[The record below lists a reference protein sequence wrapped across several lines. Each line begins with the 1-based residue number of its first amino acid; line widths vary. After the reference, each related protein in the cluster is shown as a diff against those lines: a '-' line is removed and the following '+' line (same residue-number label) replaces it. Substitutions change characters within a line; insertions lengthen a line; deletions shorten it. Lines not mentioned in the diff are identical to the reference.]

1 MVKLCKK
8 EDGEVKKGGCYGGG
22 SLLFLSSP
30 PVIVP
35 LSLFLFFR
43 MPQECECMI
52 RYTNESNGGSGNRCS
67 GLEENL
73 NTVEALLAT
82 TLIDDRL

>member
-1 MVKLCKK
+1 MISCKRIFSRCQDGYMVKLCKK

-35 LSLFLFFR
+35 LSLFLF
-43 MPQECECMI
+43 
-52 RYTNESNGGSGNRCS
+52 S
-67 GLEENL
+67 
-73 NTVEALLAT
+73 
-82 TLIDDRL
+82 